1 LNKKPISIGL
11 LQRHAMDAFY
21 DSGGQLPQGKA
32 ANTKKV
38 ACIGAGP
45 ASLACAAELR
55 RLGFGVTVF
64 DRNALAGGLNTYGV
78 AQYKLA
84 PTDSAR
90 EVELIRSAG
99 VEFRNSV
106 SVGEGLPIEDLE
118 REFDAV
124 FIGIGLGLTQ
134 PLGISGE
141 KLPGVYTALEFIAAY
156 KTFQPLPQG
165 DRVAVIGGGNTAID
179 AAVAAKYLGAL
190 QVSVVYRRSRAQMS
204 AFAFEYDHAVNA
216 GVHFVWQAKPRRI
229 AGSHKVEAL
238 ECEGGLNIPCDNV
251 IIAIGQS
258 RLLDTLSRLRGVET
272 RNGQVIVNGQ
282 TGQTANPKYFAGGDC
297 VNGGR
302 EVVDAAAEGKRAA
315 QGITAWLT

>member
-1 LNKKPISIGL
+1 MSSVT
-11 LQRHAMDAFY
+11 R
-21 DSGGQLPQGKA
+21 
-32 ANTKKV
+32 
-38 ACIGAGP
+38 
-45 ASLACAAELR
+45 LAW
-55 RLGFGVTVF
+55 
-64 DRNALAGGLNTYGV
+64 GGLHV
-78 AQYKLA
+78 
-84 PTDSAR
+84 
-90 EVELIRSAG
+90 
-99 VEFRNSV
+99 
-106 SVGEGLPIEDLE
+106 EDLE

-190 QVSVVYRRSRAQMS
+190 QVSIVYRRTRAQMS
-204 AFAFEYDHAVNA
+204 AFAFEYHHAISA
-216 GVHFVWQAKPRRI
+216 GINFVWQARPARI
-229 AGSHKVEAL
+229 VGSQRVQAL

-258 RLLDTLSRLRGVET
+258 RLLDTLKRLRGVET
-272 RNGQVIVNGQ
+272 SNGQVMVDRK

-302 EVVDAAAEGKRAA
+302 EVVDAAARASARLEGLRH
-315 QGITAWLT
+315 G